1 MNEPLPLAAA
11 EATCRLKGDDSGLVS
26 FFVLTF
32 LTSWA
37 VWGLAF
43 LPHFDLPFFRIP
55 TPAGL
60 AERFG
65 KDAPVAL
72 LTLGAYA
79 PTAWG
84 IYFTRRRCG
93 NAGLRELFARLGRVR
108 VPVIWLVAVILL
120 PALCNTLTAGLIT
133 WSTGRAPKFSAG
145 YLTPQFILWVMAFGG
160 PMNEELGWRG
170 FALPRLLQVRSSLVA
185 SVGLGLIWALWH
197 LPLFF
202 VAGSAQRGGP
212 LAAYIVIVIC
222 LSIFMTAAH
231 LGTGGSLLV
240 AVLFHT
246 AGDAAAPLWRPS
258 APFNPLYGVLPW
270 LFVAGTIVFC
280 RRTVWLVRP
289 SKYQYAQCH
298 QIQPNA

>member
-1 MNEPLPLAAA
+1 MNEPASLAAA
-11 EATCRLKGDDSGLVS
+11 GAACRPKGDDSGLVS

-43 LPHFDLPFFRIP
+43 LPHFDISFFRIA
-55 TPAGL
+55 TPASL
-60 AERFG
+60 TDRFG
-65 KDAPVAL
+65 RDYPAALIAFGACAPS
-72 LTLGAYA
+72 
-79 PTAWG
+79 AWG
-84 IYFTRRRCG
+84 IYLTRRRCG

-108 VPVIWLVAVILL
+108 VPVIWLIAAILL

-145 YLTPQFILWVMAFGG
+145 YLTPQFILWVMAVGG

-170 FALPRLLQVRSSLVA
+170 FALPRLLRVRSPLVA

-197 LPLFF
+197 LPLFY

-212 LAAYIVIVIC
+212 LAAYIVTVIC

-231 LGTGGSLLV
+231 LGTSGSLFV
-240 AVLFHT
+240 AVLIHT
-246 AGDAAAPLWRPS
+246 AADAAVLLWQPS
-258 APFNPLYGVLPW
+258 APYHPLCAVLPW

-280 RRTVWLVRP
+280 GRAVWLTRP
-289 SKYQYAQCH
+289 LKYQYAH
-298 QIQPNA
+298 RKG